1 MSEIVARLG
10 KYFSEKNLKT
20 YKVEQQIGVSNG
32 SIGTAIRENRA
43 VGSNVIEKICAHYPI
58 NPVWLLTGAGNID
71 TVPEMPQ
78 DVLADDAV
86 EYKTK
91 QNEKKSEPIV
101 LALQEL
107 IQEQKRTLADINDK
121 LNLQTQANLFVGEH
135 LQSLINQLAAL
146 RSPNTQAFENLAL
159 KKEMV
164 RLGLIAPNIVQ
175 K

>member
-20 YKVEQQIGVSNG
+20 YKVEQEIGVSNG
-32 SIGTAIRENRA
+32 SIGSAIRENRA
-43 VGSNVIEKICAHYPI
+43 VGSNVIEKIFAHYPI

-71 TVPEMPQ
+71 TAPEMPQ
-78 DVLADDAV
+78 QVLADSGKV
-86 EYKTK
+86 K
-91 QNEKKSEPIV
+91 QNETQSEPIV

-107 IQEQKRTLADINDK
+107 IQQQKSTLADINDK
-121 LNLQTQANLFVGEH
+121 LNLQAEANLFVGEH